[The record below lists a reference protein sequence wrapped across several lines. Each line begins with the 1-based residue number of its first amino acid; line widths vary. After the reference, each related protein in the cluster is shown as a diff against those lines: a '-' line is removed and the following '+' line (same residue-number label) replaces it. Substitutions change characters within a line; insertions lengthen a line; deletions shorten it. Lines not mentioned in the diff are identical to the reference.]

1 MQKHKRE
8 KESVAT
14 SNDFPVG
21 VLTMVLGCFLLSGLT
36 GLIYEILWTRMIV
49 KVVGT
54 APFAVSIILTVFMGG
69 LGLGSFLASR
79 MVERVGEPHK
89 LLKIYALLE
98 LAIAGYAIV
107 LPSLIVAF
115 KPLYCVLYNELFNH
129 FLLYNVLTFIG
140 CFILLLIP
148 V

>member
-1 MQKHKRE
+1 MQRHKRE
-8 KESVAT
+8 KKPVAT

-21 VLTMVLGCFLLSGLT
+21 VLTLVLACFLLSGLT

-79 MVERVGEPHK
+79 MIDRVDEPYR

-107 LPSLIVAF
+107 LPRLVLAF
-115 KPLYCVLYNELFNH
+115 KPFYCFLYNAGTH
-129 FLLYNVLTFIG
+129 
-140 CFILLLIP
+140 ILRSNS
-148 V
+148 